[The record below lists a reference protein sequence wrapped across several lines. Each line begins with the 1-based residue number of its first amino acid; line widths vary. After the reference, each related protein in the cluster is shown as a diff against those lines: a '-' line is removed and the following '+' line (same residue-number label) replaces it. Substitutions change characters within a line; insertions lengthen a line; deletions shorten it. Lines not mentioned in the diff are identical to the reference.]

1 MGFDIFSDKKSSA
14 VNTTTVATD
23 SFNRAFNSV
32 RNTADSN
39 NLQIAVGTD
48 ANPFVKSADDV
59 VKFAWKVLG
68 IISVFASLAWLFSLL
83 RKRKP

>member
-1 MGFDIFSDKKSSA
+1 MGFDMFSDKKTNA
-14 VNTTTVATD
+14 VSTTTVSTD

-39 NLQIAVGTD
+39 NLSIAVGTD
-48 ANPFVKSADDV
+48 ANPFLKSADDV

-68 IISVFASLAWLFSLL
+68 VVSVIASLAWLWSRYR
-83 RKRKP
+83 RKK